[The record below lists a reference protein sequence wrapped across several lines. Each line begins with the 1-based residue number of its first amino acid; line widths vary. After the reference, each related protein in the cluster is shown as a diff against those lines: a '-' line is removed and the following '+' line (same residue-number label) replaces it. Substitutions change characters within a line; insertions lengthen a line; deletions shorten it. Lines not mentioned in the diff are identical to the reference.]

1 MSKKGVFIV
10 FEGIDGSGKTT
21 QVDLLAGNLTGK
33 GHSVVVCRDPG
44 GTGLGEGLRNV
55 LLYSPGPIDPVAEA
69 LMYGAAR
76 AQLVAERILPA
87 VQGGSVV
94 ISDRFSHSMLAYQ
107 GWGKGLDRGFLEN
120 VNRYACMGLTPDL
133 TVLLDIDPLVAIS
146 RLARPADRMEKEGAG
161 FLRLVRSG
169 FLALA
174 RESPRSYLV
183 LDSTVPAE
191 ELFLRVEAA
200 VDGMLRL

>member
-21 QVDLLAGNLTGK
+21 QVDLLAAALTEK
-33 GHSVVVCRDPG
+33 GRDVVICRDPG

-87 VQGGSVV
+87 VRGGSVV

-120 VNRYACMGLTPDL
+120 VNRYACRGLTPDL
-133 TVLLDIDPLVAIS
+133 TVLLEIDPLLAIS
-146 RLARPADRMEKEGAG
+146 RLTRPADRMEKEGVG
-161 FLRLVRSG
+161 FLRRVRNG

-174 RESPRSYLV
+174 QESPHHYLV
-183 LDSTVPAE
+183 LDSAAPAE
-191 ELFLRVEAA
+191 ELFLRVLAA
-200 VDGMLRL
+200 VYGILG